1 MLGLINGF
9 ARPMYEKA
17 VGRLPQLRVSAMDC
31 LIPGFNFVVTLNEIT
46 YGFQSV
52 SGLSINRKV
61 NYMSEGGVNDHQ
73 IMVGCPNDD
82 TPTLTFK
89 RGILMRS
96 SDSVDTNA
104 LAAASLIPD
113 NAARKLAVTAAVS
126 VDPQACLEKGPA
138 LGTIS
143 VYDRSKR
150 IRAVYTFISLGITSW
165 RSDDLDASSSGILC
179 EEFTVAHTGL
189 ERMAIDSPPIIGAVK
204 NAYSDTT
211 SLANSYSPT
220 NKLQQAKKRET
231 LSKNLNRQEQEKEV
245 LVGRHVSETRD
256 LHEEEKILKRLEEQ
270 SRKAQA

>member
-82 TPTLTFK
+82 NPTLTFK

-113 NAARKLAVTAAVS
+113 NAARKLAVTAAIS

-150 IRAVYTFISLGITSW
+150 IRAVYTFISLGVTSW

-204 NAYSDTT
+204 NAYSDVY
-211 SLANSYSPT
+211 SLIDDYSKSRNSKK
-220 NKLQQAKKRET
+220 NKDREI
-231 LSKNLNRQEQEKEV
+231 LNEDLNRQEQERES
-245 LVGRHVSETRD
+245 LIGMRD
-256 LHEEEKILKRLEEQ
+256 NEIIDLQAEEKILRDLEKRSKETQ
-270 SRKAQA
+270 S